1 MTQETALAL
10 LRAGYSVF
18 LTGEAGSGKT
28 HTINEYTKYLQS
40 KKIAFAVT
48 ASTGIAATHI
58 NGMTIHSWSG
68 IGTARELNEGEIKNI
83 AKTAH
88 VAKRIK
94 KAKVLI
100 IDEISM
106 LDGRTLSLVETVCR
120 AVRKTSLPFGG
131 MQVILVGD
139 FFQLPPVTKAGETP
153 QYAFESEAWS
163 RLVPVVCYLEEQYRQ
178 EDEVY
183 LHLLKAIRHNT
194 LEETDYETFRAQ
206 MVSEDEAP
214 LGVTRLYAHNVD
226 VDRINQE
233 ELKQLPGTTL
243 AYQMQGEGKEVLIE
257 ALKRNCLSPERLE
270 LKVGALVMF
279 TKNNQLSGYV
289 NGTQGVVLSFNKE
302 TRLPIVKT
310 RQGNIIEVA
319 PVSWS
324 MYEGEE
330 ELASVTQLP
339 LRLAWAMTIHKSQG
353 TSLDAAVID
362 LSKAFEYGQG
372 YVALSRVRTL
382 SGLHLIGMNQKATA
396 IHPYIRSMDDEFR
409 RVSHEARA
417 RYEALDT
424 EAREQLEHNFIL
436 ITGGKNSF

>member
-1 MTQETALAL
+1 MTQKTALAL
-10 LRAGYSVF
+10 LRAGHSIF
-18 LTGEAGSGKT
+18 LTGEAGAGKT
-28 HTINEYTKYLQS
+28 HTINEYVRFLREH
-40 KKIAFAVT
+40 KIAYAVT

-58 NGMTIHSWSG
+58 SGMTIHSWSG
-68 IGTARELNEGEIKNI
+68 IGTARELSEAEIKNI

-88 VAKRIK
+88 VAKRIR

-120 AVRKTSLPFGG
+120 VVRKTSLPFGG

-139 FFQLPPVTKAGETP
+139 FFQLPPVTGRGEAP

-163 RLVPVVCYLEEQYRQ
+163 RLMPVICYLEEQYRQ

-183 LHLLKAIRHNT
+183 LRLLKAIRHNT

-214 LGVTRLYAHNVD
+214 LGVTRLYAHNID
-226 VDRINQE
+226 VDRVNQE
-233 ELKQLPGTTL
+233 ELRQLPGKVM
-243 AYQMQGEGKEVLIE
+243 AYQMRGEGKEQLVE

-279 TKNNQLSGYV
+279 TKNNQLDGYV
-289 NGTQGVVLSFNKE
+289 NGTQGVVLSFHPDTK
-302 TRLPIVKT
+302 LPIVKT
-310 RQGNIIEVA
+310 KSGNIIEVGPA
-319 PVSWS
+319 EWS
-324 MYEGEE
+324 LFEGDE

-339 LRLAWAMTIHKSQG
+339 LRLAWALTIHKSQG

-382 SGLHLIGMNQKATA
+382 RGLHLIGMNQKATA
-396 IHPYIRSMDDEFR
+396 IHPYIRTMDEEFR
-409 RVSHEARA
+409 QASHEAKQKHA
-417 RYEALDT
+417 SLSD
-424 EAREQLEHNFIL
+424 EARQELEHTFL
-436 ITGGKNSF
+436 LFVGGKK